1 MMTSS
6 STVSSYN
13 IDLKDHIRTV
23 SGFPKAGIEFRDITS
38 LLENPKAF
46 NKSLSDLTSLS
57 MSFGADKIVG
67 IESRGFVFGAPLAR
81 DLELPFIM
89 ARKPGK
95 LPGHVYRKDY
105 ELEYGTASLNI
116 QCNTDIVPDDK
127 VVIIDD
133 LIATGGTAIA
143 CADIIHEHFGV
154 PKENIQVLALIDLPT
169 LKGSAIIQEHGYIVN
184 TLIEFEG
191 L

>member
-1 MMTSS
+1 M
-6 STVSSYN
+6 

-23 SGFPKAGIEFRDITS
+23 PDFPIPGIQFRDITS
-38 LLENPKAF
+38 LLENSKAF

-57 MSFGADKIVG
+57 MSFGANKIVG

-89 ARKPGK
+89 DRKPGK

-105 ELEYGTASLNI
+105 ELEYGSASLNI
-116 QCNTDIVPDDK
+116 QCSSAIRSTDK
-127 VVIIDD
+127 VVIMDD

-143 CADIIHEHFGV
+143 CADILHNAFDV
-154 PKENIQVLALIDLPT
+154 PKENILILAVINLTDLPGFAT
-169 LKGSAIIQEHGYIVN
+169 IVEQGYNVN

-191 L
+191 E